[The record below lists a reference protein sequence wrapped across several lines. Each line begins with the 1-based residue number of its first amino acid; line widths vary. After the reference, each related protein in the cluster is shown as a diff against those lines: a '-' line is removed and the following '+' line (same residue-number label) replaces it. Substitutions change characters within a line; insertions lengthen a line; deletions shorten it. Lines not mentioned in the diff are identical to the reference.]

1 MSLYLDGMFYR
12 CSGVGRVYENLLE
25 AFAAEPSLGEIHTTV
40 PEAHRARF
48 LEQFAHPPVRPI
60 FTGYG
65 PMGIGDLLLKSSILR
80 SLRGKVGLYFFPGHN
95 VPLSVPGRYVV
106 SVNDVTVFSPHFALP
121 WHRKAGFRWLLSRA
135 VHGAEKVVTI
145 SETVKGDL
153 VREFGLHPGK
163 IRVIYPWV
171 KESFFQPP
179 PAGSPVPG
187 NYILYLGLRIA
198 HKNVEGILRA
208 FLLLVDEFPA
218 LKLVVAG
225 SRYATPDMVDRW
237 KADPRLR
244 GRLVEIPDPSDGDI
258 ARLFAGAKAF
268 VFPSFAEG
276 FGLPPLEAMA
286 AGVPVVCSDIPVF
299 REVYG
304 DAVRYVDPR
313 RPESIAGGVREVL
326 NDPEAAS
333 TLLRRGRE
341 RAGAYRRDRFVNAY
355 MEIVRGPV
363 PTRVRSA

>member
-1 MSLYLDGMFYR
+1 MSIYLDGMFYR

-48 LEQFAHPPVRPI
+48 LEQFPHPSIRPH

-65 PMGIGDLLLKSSILR
+65 PMGVGDLVRKSSLLQ
-80 SLRGKVGLYFFPGHN
+80 SLRGTVRFYFFPGHN
-95 VPLSVPGRYVV
+95 VPVSVPGKYVV

-135 VHGAEKVVTI
+135 VHGAENVVTI

-153 VREFGLHPGK
+153 VREFGLPPGK

-171 KESFFQPP
+171 KEVFFQPAP
-179 PAGSPVPG
+179 PGDLPVSG
-187 NYILYLGLRIA
+187 EYLMYLGLRIA

-208 FLLLVDEFPA
+208 FRFLSNEFPG
-218 LKLVVAG
+218 LKLVIAG
-225 SRYATPDMVDRW
+225 SRYSTPDMVDRW
-237 KADPRLR
+237 KTDPRLA
-244 GRLVEIPDPSDGDI
+244 GRLVEIPEPSDEEI
-258 ARLFAGAKAF
+258 VRLFSGAKAF

-304 DAVRYVDPR
+304 DAARYVDPG
-313 RPESIAGGVREVL
+313 RPESIADGVREIL
-326 NDPEAAS
+326 NDPAS
-333 TLLRRGRE
+333 ASLLSARGRK
-341 RAGAYRRDRFVNAY
+341 RAGTYRRDRFIRAY
-355 MEIVRGPV
+355 LEIVR
-363 PTRVRSA
+363 